1 MKKLFISV
9 ISITVLVLIG
19 VLLGYYGINKLEE
32 ENQVRTPENKE
43 KTNQSSPG
51 GAYAVLNEQKNGGSG
66 ESQFLY
72 ELHNPTDSPVELIFS
87 TSQKYDYTLKND
99 RGLTIMKYSEDK
111 MFMQVMTEEL
121 LKPGGTYSINIS
133 VPQPAPGSYK
143 LTVWL
148 TTKTK
153 GDFKKSIDFIVD

>member
-1 MKKLFISV
+1 MKKLLSSV
-9 ISITVLVLIG
+9 ISIIVIVIVGILLVSNG
-19 VLLGYYGINKLEE
+19 VNKHEE
-32 ENQVRTPENKE
+32 ENQVKPSENKE
-43 KTNQSSPG
+43 TSEKFPNG
-51 GAYAVLNEQKNGGSG
+51 VHAVLSEQKTGATG
-66 ESQFLY
+66 EHQFLY
-72 ELHNPTDSPVELIFS
+72 EIHNQTDSPVELIFS

-121 LKPGGTYSINIS
+121 LQPGGTYSINIS
-133 VPQPAPGSYK
+133 VPQLAPGSYN

-148 TTKTK
+148 ITKTK